1 MKKFLPE
8 KKLLLEKIFERA
20 SNETTEK
27 SFSGIAKYIER
38 TLWDDYKVQLSHK
51 TFETYYKT
59 IVEKEEDYNIKS
71 IILDELSRFLN
82 YNSFKEFC
90 SSLSEE
96 LLDKKTDIKIEI
108 NDESKNSLSDKFSSV
123 IINITN
129 SPVFTIPEFISKH
142 SNSFGLIGVL
152 LIAGFLFK
160 KNEFFSGFNNKER
173 EKEIDTI
180 LIKDNP
186 KVNSKPI
193 HFVSIPENKV
203 TKNDAVKI
211 TPRKKECMYWNGEFY
226 EEIFCDELIEGK
238 EIIALNKEKEM
249 LRKITRPDTLTVEN
263 ALGKVWYNKSN
274 NTVEFFTHHGI
285 HPENGKTLREATV
298 YMIEKYAKK

>member
-96 LLDKKTDIKIEI
+96 LLDKKTDIKIKI